1 MRTTIALLLLAAA
14 TLASS
19 ASAGPPASPG
29 AERDVRLLGAQ
40 LESIHPNLFRNV
52 SRTRFRAE
60 VEELARAAAG
70 LSPNELLVG
79 LMGVA
84 ALPGA
89 RNGHTGLFPLD
100 AHRRTLHLYPLRLY
114 DFADGIHVVGEAADR
129 GLVGSKLVTI
139 AGLPEDTIL
148 RRVTPLVPHD
158 NAWSIRG
165 WAPHYA
171 LVAEVLDGLGISDG
185 VGPVTFGLERPT
197 GERFEVALEPV
208 TSGEY
213 VAAFADP
220 LHGHY
225 PAALP
230 RRARPRYLAESGREL
245 YLKSSCVAGSSTSAT
260 TRHSRPPPRS
270 RRASNAWRGPPRS
283 GV

>member
-1 MRTTIALLLLAAA
+1 
-14 TLASS
+14 
-19 ASAGPPASPG
+19 
-29 AERDVRLLGAQ
+29 
-40 LESIHPNLFRNV
+40 
-52 SRTRFRAE
+52 
-60 VEELARAAAG
+60 
-70 LSPNELLVG
+70 
-79 LMGVA
+79 MGVA

-270 RRASNAWRGPPRS
+270 RRASNACAVSPVRRVIVDVRLNGGGNNTTYRPLFNVLALRR
-283 GV
+283 